1 VLPSSPVNSGN
12 EETIHPHRMSVVVPV
27 YQGRT
32 TLGGVLDELAP
43 FFDVQISG
51 GGHAY
56 VVDEVLLVFD
66 NGPDGS
72 DGEIRRLA
80 AKYPQVR
87 PVWLSRN
94 YGQHA
99 ATLAGMASSGGE
111 WVVTL
116 DEDGQHD
123 PAFIPDML
131 DTAMSQQAAL
141 VYSKAR
147 NAAPHGV
154 LRNMASKLSKRV
166 ISGVSSDPNVTVY
179 QSYRLVLGD
188 VARAVSAYAGTGVY
202 LDVALGWIT
211 ARVAQCDVVLREE
224 GGRRSGYSPR
234 KLLSHFWRM
243 FLTSGTKGL
252 RLVSIVGAA
261 LALVGAVFAVFVL
274 IARLFDLIVEPGW
287 ASLMIVLLVASGAVL
302 FFLGIVAE
310 YIGVAVNSAMGRPAY
325 VILNDIAAGP
335 LGRQAASDR
344 PTSAR

>member
-1 VLPSSPVNSGN
+1 
-12 EETIHPHRMSVVVPV
+12 VVVPV
-27 YQGRT
+27 YQGST
-32 TLGGVLDELAP
+32 TLSGVLGELEP
-43 FFDVQISG
+43 LFGVGSTRD
-51 GGHAY
+51 GHAF
-56 VVDEVLLVFD
+56 VVDEVVLVFD

-72 DGEIRRLA
+72 DVEIRRLA
-80 AKYPQVR
+80 GQYAQVR

-131 DTAMSQQAAL
+131 DTAMRERAAV
-141 VYSKAR
+141 VYSRAV
-147 NAAPHGV
+147 NTAPHGFA
-154 LRNMASKLSKRV
+154 RNLASRASKRI

-179 QSYRLVLGD
+179 QSYRLVLGE

-252 RLVSIVGAA
+252 RLVSVVGAL
-261 LALVGAVFAVFVL
+261 LAAVGAVFAVFVL

-325 VILNDIAAGP
+325 VILSDLAEGP
-335 LGRQAASDR
+335 LGRPAAH
-344 PTSAR
+344 ARDTADA

>member
-1 VLPSSPVNSGN
+1 
-12 EETIHPHRMSVVVPV
+12 VVVPV
-27 YQGRT
+27 YQGST
-32 TLGGVLDELAP
+32 TLRGVLTELEP
-43 FFDVQISG
+43 FFEEGATRD
-51 GGHAY
+51 GHAF
-56 VVDEVLLVFD
+56 VVDEVVLVHD

-72 DGEIRRLA
+72 DAEIRRLA
-80 AKYPQVR
+80 GHYSQVR

-123 PAFIPDML
+123 PAFIADML
-131 DTAMSQQAAL
+131 DTAMREQAAV
-141 VYSKAR
+141 VYSRAK
-147 NAAPHGV
+147 NSAPHGFA
-154 LRNMASKLSKRV
+154 RNLASRASKRI

-179 QSYRLVLGD
+179 QSYRLVLGE

-252 RLVSIVGAA
+252 RLVSVVGAL
-261 LALVGAVFAVFVL
+261 LAVVGAVFAVFVL
-274 IARLFDLIVEPGW
+274 IARLFDLVVEPGW

-325 VILNDIAAGP
+325 VILGDVAAGP
-335 LGRQAASDR
+335 LGRPAAH
-344 PTSAR
+344 ARSTADA

>member
-1 VLPSSPVNSGN
+1 
-12 EETIHPHRMSVVVPV
+12 VVVPV
-27 YQGRT
+27 YQGST
-32 TLGGVLDELAP
+32 TLEGVLDEIAP
-43 FFDVQISG
+43 MFADRVSAD
-51 GGHAY
+51 GHQY
-56 VVDEVLLVFD
+56 VVAEVLMVFD

-72 DGEIRRLA
+72 DEVIRRLA
-80 AKYPQVR
+80 ARHPQVR

-94 YGQHA
+94 FGQHA

-123 PAFIPDML
+123 PAYIPQML
-131 DTAMSQQAAL
+131 DTAMREHAAL
-141 VYSKAR
+141 VYSRAQ
-147 NAAPHGV
+147 NVAPHGV
-154 LRNMASKLSKRV
+154 ARNLASRTSKKI
-166 ISGVSSDPNVTVY
+166 ISAVTSDPNVTIY
-179 QSYRLVLGD
+179 QSYRFMLGE

-252 RLVSIVGAA
+252 RLVSVVGASLAA
-261 LALVGAVFAVFVL
+261 LGAVFAVFVL
-274 IARLFDLIVEPGW
+274 VARLFDLIVEPGW

-302 FFLGIVAE
+302 FSLGIIAE
-310 YIGVAVNSAMGRPAY
+310 YVGVAVNTAMGRPAY
-325 VILNDIAAGP
+325 VILSDLESGP
-335 LGRQAASDR
+335 LGRPRQAAPD
-344 PTSAR
+344 AAGD

>member
-1 VLPSSPVNSGN
+1 MSYAAHQ
-12 EETIHPHRMSVVVPV
+12 ISVVVPV
-27 YQGRT
+27 YQGSS
-32 TLGGVLDELAP
+32 TLSGVLDEIAP
-43 FFDVQISG
+43 LFVEQRSRD
-51 GGHAY
+51 GHAY
-56 VVDEVLLVFD
+56 VVAEVVLVFD

-72 DGEIRRLA
+72 DVVMRGLA
-80 AKYPQVR
+80 AAHPQVR
-87 PVWLSRN
+87 LVWLSRN

-123 PAFIPDML
+123 PRFIPDML
-131 DTAMSQQAAL
+131 DTAMREQAAL
-141 VYSKAR
+141 VYSRAV
-147 NAAPHGV
+147 NTAPHGFA
-154 LRNMASKLSKRV
+154 RNLASRASKRI

-224 GGRRSGYSPR
+224 GGRASGYSPR

-252 RLVSIVGAA
+252 RLVSVVGAL
-261 LALVGAVFAVFVL
+261 LAAVGAVFAVFVL

-325 VILNDIAAGP
+325 VILGDVAAGP
-335 LGRQAASDR
+335 LGRPAAH
-344 PTSAR
+344 ARATADA

>member
-1 VLPSSPVNSGN
+1 
-12 EETIHPHRMSVVVPV
+12 VVVPV
-27 YQGRT
+27 YQGST
-32 TLGGVLDELAP
+32 TLNGVLGELEP
-43 FFDVQISG
+43 LFDVGSTRD
-51 GGHAY
+51 GHAF
-56 VVDEVLLVFD
+56 VVDEVVLVFD

-72 DGEIRRLA
+72 DVEIRRLA
-80 AKYPQVR
+80 GQYAQVR

-131 DTAMSQQAAL
+131 DTAMRERAAV
-141 VYSKAR
+141 VYSRAV
-147 NAAPHGV
+147 NTAPHGFA
-154 LRNMASKLSKRV
+154 RNLASRASKRI

-179 QSYRLVLGD
+179 QSYRLVLGE

-243 FLTSGTKGL
+243 VLTSGTKGL
-252 RLVSIVGAA
+252 RLVSVVGAL
-261 LALVGAVFAVFVL
+261 LAAVGAVFAVFVL

-325 VILNDIAAGP
+325 VILSDLAEGP
-335 LGRQAASDR
+335 LGRPAAH
-344 PTSAR
+344 ARDTADA